1 MKRDPATQRFKR
13 LNIEFYQYVETLRK
27 EWLLKNQGY
36 PGKVYE
42 TMSPKEQA
50 EVQDKIM
57 AWREYITPLAEAW
70 WQERGYELFWPED
83 DSTPVQLFELA
94 QR

>member
-1 MKRDPATQRFKR
+1 MNQDPATQRFEL
-13 LNIEFYQYVETLRK
+13 LNKEFYQYVETLRR
-27 EWLLKNQGY
+27 EWLIKNRGY

-42 TMSPKEQA
+42 TMTPKERV
-50 EVQDKIM
+50 EVQNKIM

-70 WQERGYELFWPED
+70 WKERGFELFWPED
-83 DSTPVQLFELA
+83 DCKPVRLFELA